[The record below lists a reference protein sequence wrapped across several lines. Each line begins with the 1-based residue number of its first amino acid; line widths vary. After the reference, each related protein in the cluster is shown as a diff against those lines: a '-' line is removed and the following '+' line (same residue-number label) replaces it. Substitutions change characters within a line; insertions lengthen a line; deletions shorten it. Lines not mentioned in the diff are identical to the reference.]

1 MGTLVHVGLHSNH
14 LNLEFTVFND
24 KGFQILRTAMY
35 IGGNAIDSN
44 KHKFVL
50 MITASYMD

>member
-14 LNLEFTVFND
+14 LNVKFTIIND
-24 KGFQILRTAMY
+24 KSFQILRTAMY